1 MGDFADDLLTILI
14 LYTFILVWEPTI
26 CLFPAICCQ
35 WRQQKTLRSISQS
48 CWGRTTPGA
57 VSSRGSSSCTGI
69 HQRDLP
75 PPTKTRK
82 LMQELHRPSQEE
94 MVLFEKKERAGG
106 RQKEKKVSVYE
117 YTNATP
123 LPLQPSM

>member
-1 MGDFADDLLTILI
+1 MSFPSYLLSMETAKDIEEYLSE
-14 LYTFILVWEPTI
+14 LLG
-26 CLFPAICCQ
+26 
-35 WRQQKTLRSISQS
+35 KDN
-48 CWGRTTPGA
+48 
-57 VSSRGSSSCTGI
+57 SRGREF
-69 HQRDLP
+69 QREFFLHWHP
-75 PPTKTRK
+75 PERFTPSHEDEE